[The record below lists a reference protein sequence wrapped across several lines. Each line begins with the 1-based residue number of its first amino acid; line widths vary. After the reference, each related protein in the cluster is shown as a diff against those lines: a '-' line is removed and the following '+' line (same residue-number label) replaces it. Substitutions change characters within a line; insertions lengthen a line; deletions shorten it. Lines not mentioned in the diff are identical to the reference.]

1 MRKKIIFIQPSFA
14 HYRYDLFEELDNLFD
29 VTFVFV
35 NKNKTSEYQYPSTT
49 KVNSKWKVKYLYGEF
64 NRFWFW
70 NLYKLLIKTNP
81 EAVVCSIPGSIQS
94 IVTSIAKKIK
104 KIPFVLY
111 TESWSD
117 NRINNKNI
125 CKRLVR
131 KCINKF
137 VLNSVSCIV
146 CGGTRSQEYYSR
158 IGFDNKKIFKAY
170 QCTHDV
176 SQHPTDLTFK
186 KKKQVNILYFSRIVT
201 SKGLDVLIKA
211 FSNIHKSYPDICLT
225 IVGDGPE
232 KNKYE
237 ILAQNENIDDI
248 PFVGAVN
255 NEDAY
260 QYYYQ
265 SDIYVLPCNGVGRG
279 EAWGLVLNEATSMSL
294 PIITTNVVGA
304 TGDLVI
310 NGLNGYVIEANDIG
324 ALEEALIKLI
334 CSEEL
339 RKKMGQESRKLF
351 DRINNPKKS
360 AYQFLNAI
368 QSMNL

>member
-1 MRKKIIFIQPSFA
+1 M
-14 HYRYDLFEELDNLFD
+14 
-29 VTFVFV
+29 
-35 NKNKTSEYQYPSTT
+35 
-49 KVNSKWKVKYLYGEF
+49 
-64 NRFWFW
+64 
-70 NLYKLLIKTNP
+70 
-81 EAVVCSIPGSIQS
+81 
-94 IVTSIAKKIK
+94 
-104 KIPFVLY
+104 
-111 TESWSD
+111 
-117 NRINNKNI
+117 
-125 CKRLVR
+125 
-131 KCINKF
+131 
-137 VLNSVSCIV
+137 
-146 CGGTRSQEYYSR
+146 
-158 IGFDNKKIFKAY
+158 
-170 QCTHDV
+170 
-176 SQHPTDLTFK
+176 
-186 KKKQVNILYFSRIVT
+186 
-201 SKGLDVLIKA
+201 
-211 FSNIHKSYPDICLT
+211 
-225 IVGDGPE
+225 
-232 KNKYE
+232 
-237 ILAQNENIDDI
+237 AQNENIDDI
-248 PFVGAVN
+248 TFVGAVN